1 MSFPHLP
8 VRTDIEAQ
16 QGQPQIMWRRRSAS
30 VPAFRSVHAFTHCKY
45 VWGHLCVFAFDL
57 GSVIWMS
64 TTSLKS
70 TSVLSSNVMTPI
82 WVISSLILFSVSMCT
97 AVFLIKN
104 YREKI
109 VLFFFFFFPFWQQCV
124 NKRMF
129 VLWSGLKRLNIS
141 YVFWKNFW
149 SLGKMVADLF
159 TKCLLN
165 A

>member
-1 MSFPHLP
+1 MWASHTSLSGQ
-8 VRTDIEAQ
+8 TEAQ
-16 QGQPQIMWRRRSAS
+16 QGQPRIMGHRRSAS
-30 VPAFRSVHAFTHCKY
+30 VPAFRSVHAFAHCKY
-45 VWGHLCVFAFDL
+45 VWGRLCVFAFDL

-70 TSVLSSNVMTPI
+70 TSVLSSNVRTPI

-109 VLFFFFFFPFWQQCV
+109 VLFFFLFGTSAF

>member
-109 VLFFFFFFPFWQQCV
+109 VLFFFFFLFGSCVLTRGCLSYDQDLKGWIFHMCFGRIFGLWVKWWQ
-124 NKRMF
+124 
-129 VLWSGLKRLNIS
+129 I
-141 YVFWKNFW
+141 Y
-149 SLGKMVADLF
+149 
-159 TKCLLN
+159 LLSVC
-165 A
+165 

>member
-1 MSFPHLP
+1 MWASHTSLSGQ
-8 VRTDIEAQ
+8 TEAQ
-16 QGQPQIMWRRRSAS
+16 QGQPRIMWHRRSAS

-45 VWGHLCVFAFDL
+45 VWGRLCVFAFDL

-70 TSVLSSNVMTPI
+70 TSVLSSNVRTPI

-109 VLFFFFFFPFWQQCV
+109 VLFFSFLAPVRLTRGCLSYDQDLKGWIFHMCFGRIFGLWVKWWQ
-124 NKRMF
+124 
-129 VLWSGLKRLNIS
+129 I
-141 YVFWKNFW
+141 Y
-149 SLGKMVADLF
+149 
-159 TKCLLN
+159 LLSVC
-165 A
+165 